1 NKKTI
6 LTKELEEVK
15 KDIFKEAEKVISE
28 RGGYATTDQL
38 ARGILMSLSKYNLF
52 GQVLDLKITDI
63 LSEKFEFDSE
73 NKLWKLP
80 HCLIPK

>member
-1 NKKTI
+1 
-6 LTKELEEVK
+6 
-15 KDIFKEAEKVISE
+15 
-28 RGGYATTDQL
+28 
-38 ARGILMSLSKYNLF
+38 MSLSKHNLF

-63 LSEKFEFDSE
+63 LSEKFELDSE